1 MDKVEAELITE
12 GESYF
17 IQINDNPPIRIPIS
31 EDNANVVK
39 IAFSS
44 ILRRLRKGSVEI
56 VLKETKEDL
65 FFHVARE
72 YLEQLNGEIVEVH
85 AAMEEHGFINQSDDE
100 S

>member
-1 MDKVEAELITE
+1 MDTVEAELVTE

-17 IQINDNPPIRIPIS
+17 IQINDNPSIRIPIS

-39 IAFSS
+39 TAFSA
-44 ILRRLRKGSVEI
+44 ILRRLRKGSVKI

-72 YLEQLNGEIVEVH
+72 YLEQLNGEIVEAY
-85 AAMEEHGFINQSDDE
+85 AAMVEHGFIDQGDDE